1 MTTSWPLAMGRDD
14 FARTA
19 LVCAPT
25 PTFVQ
30 SHTRRSMPG
39 LAGAK
44 HGLKSSTMHG
54 HPVNLAAALAELGDV
69 RSAIHHAPAFV
80 ETSARR
86 NQRRIRLMVVG

>member
-1 MTTSWPLAMGRDD
+1 
-14 FARTA
+14 
-19 LVCAPT
+19 
-25 PTFVQ
+25 
-30 SHTRRSMPG
+30 MPQI
-39 LAGAK
+39 LNSA
-44 HGLKSSTMHG
+44 G